1 MRLRAAPVHSRHS
14 LEPPEYPNSPVSADA
29 AKFLNAFAQSLA
41 TMSLYTD
48 KHPARERAIDHSF
61 EQLKRLQETNP
72 SPQFSFLGLDVVY
85 GQVAMRELKE
95 WDWGLRLANAGV
107 QRLEFPANVTRDEYE
122 VFLDQVLGMISLV
135 AAESSSRSPERRS
148 TIKFGAIGVKGTDQK
163 LEDLLPTATIAYSL
177 GEEADTIRWLHDEV
191 EMTGELPL
199 LEAESVVRSLAVA
212 MHGDRDIVIPLLQMK
227 DFDQYTTTHSLNVS
241 VLAMALAEFIGL
253 GPKDVRAFGVA
264 GLLHDL
270 GKVRIPKDVLTKPG
284 KLTDEEWTIM
294 RRHPIDGAKIIY
306 ESDRQLDLASAVA
319 YEHHIMIDGGGY
331 PGRHFRRQPHKASKL
346 VHICDVYDALR
357 TNRPYRPAW
366 ESERVLENIE
376 KGLGPDFDAE
386 LGNAFIKMMR
396 QWERRLAVVDDKTP
410 IPQLANAAQSA
421 VDQAVAAAKEMAKR
435 ASGAVAVQTGE
446 PETPAK
452 PAEPGA

>member
-1 MRLRAAPVHSRHS
+1 M
-14 LEPPEYPNSPVSADA
+14 SADA

-72 SPQFSFLGLDVVY
+72 SPQFSFLGLDVIY
-85 GQVAMRELKE
+85 GQVALRELKD

-107 QRLEFPANVTRDEYE
+107 QRLEFPKNVTRDEYE
-122 VFLDQVLGMISLV
+122 LFLDQVLSMISLV
-135 AAESSSRSPERRS
+135 AADSSTRSPERRS

-284 KLTDEEWTIM
+284 KLTDEEWKVM

-331 PGRHFRRQPHKASKL
+331 PSRHFRRQPHKASKL

-357 TNRPYRPAW
+357 TNRPYRPAL
-366 ESERVLENIE
+366 EADVVLANIE

-386 LGNAFIKMMR
+386 LGNAFMKMMR

-421 VDQAVAAAKEMAKR
+421 VDQAVAAAKAGIAQR
-435 ASGAVAVQTGE
+435 ASGAMTVP
-446 PETPAK
+446 PEATTPAK
-452 PAEPGA
+452 PDPPSA

>member
-1 MRLRAAPVHSRHS
+1 M
-14 LEPPEYPNSPVSADA
+14 SADA
-29 AKFLNAFAQSLA
+29 ARFLNAFAQSLA

-48 KHPARERAIDHSF
+48 KHPARQRAIDHSF

-72 SPQFSFLGLDVVY
+72 SPQFSFLGLDVIY
-85 GQVAMRELKE
+85 GQVAMRELKD

-107 QRLEFPANVTRDEYE
+107 QRLEFPANVTRDEFE
-122 VFLDQVLGMISLV
+122 LFLDEVLSMISLV
-135 AAESSSRSPERRS
+135 AAESSTRSPERRS

-177 GEEADTIRWLHDEV
+177 GEEADAIRWLHDEV
-191 EMTGELPL
+191 EVTGELPL
-199 LEAESVVRSLAVA
+199 LEAESVVRSLSVA
-212 MHGDRDIVIPLLQMK
+212 MHGDRDIVIPLLQLK

-241 VLAMALAEFIGL
+241 VLAMALAEYIGL
-253 GPKDVRAFGVA
+253 APKDVRAFGVA

-270 GKVRIPKDVLTKPG
+270 GKVRIPKEVLTKPG
-284 KLTDEEWTIM
+284 KLTDDEWKIM
-294 RRHPIDGAKIIY
+294 RRHPVDGAKIIY

-331 PGRHFRRQPHKASKL
+331 PSRHFRRQPHKASKL

-357 TNRPYRPAW
+357 TNRPYRPAL
-366 ESERVLENIE
+366 ESEVVLGNIE

-386 LGNAFIKMMR
+386 LGTEFIKMMR

-421 VDQAVAAAKEMAKR
+421 VDQAVAAAKAGMTNSAEAQAAAR
-435 ASGAVAVQTGE
+435 ASGAMRASSVPAETGK
-446 PETPAK
+446 PETPT
-452 PAEPGA
+452 G

>member
-1 MRLRAAPVHSRHS
+1 M
-14 LEPPEYPNSPVSADA
+14 SADA

-41 TMSLYTD
+41 TMALYTD

-72 SPQFSFLGLDVVY
+72 SPQFSFLGLDVIY
-85 GQVAMRELKE
+85 GQIALRELKD

-107 QRLEFPANVTRDEYE
+107 QRLEFPATVTRDEFE
-122 VFLDQVLGMISLV
+122 MFLDEVLGRISLV
-135 AAESSSRSPERRS
+135 AAAESSTRSPERRS
-148 TIKFGAIGVKGTDQK
+148 TIKFGAIGVRGTEGVQRM
-163 LEDLLPTATIAYSL
+163 EDLLPTATIQYSL

-191 EMTGELPL
+191 QMTGELPL
-199 LEAESVVRSLAVA
+199 LEAESVVRSLSVA

-227 DFDQYTTTHSLNVS
+227 EFDQYTTTHSLNVS

-270 GKVRIPKDVLTKPG
+270 GKVRIPKDVLNKPG
-284 KLTDEEWTIM
+284 KLTDDEWVIM
-294 RRHPIDGAKIIY
+294 RRHPVDGAKIIY

-331 PGRHFRRQPHKASKL
+331 PGRHFKREPHKASKL

-357 TNRPYRPAW
+357 TNRPYRSAW
-366 ESERVLENIE
+366 ESERVLENLQ
-376 KGLGPDFDAE
+376 KGSGSDFDAE
-386 LGNAFIKMMR
+386 LTTAFLQMMR
-396 QWERRLAVVDDKTP
+396 QWERRVAVVDDKTALP
-410 IPQLANAAQSA
+410 HMAGPAQTA
-421 VDQAVAAAKEMAKR
+421 VDAAVAAAKSGMAGATAGAPPAAPP
-435 ASGAVAVQTGE
+435 ASGAGPTDTGAA
-446 PETPAK
+446 PK
-452 PAEPGA
+452 

>member
-1 MRLRAAPVHSRHS
+1 M
-14 LEPPEYPNSPVSADA
+14 SADA

-41 TMSLYTD
+41 TMALYTD

-72 SPQFSFLGLDVVY
+72 APQFSFLGLDVIY
-85 GQVAMRELKE
+85 GQAALRELKD

-107 QRLEFPANVTRDEYE
+107 QRLEFPPTVTRDEYE
-122 VFLDQVLGMISLV
+122 GFLDEVLGRISLV
-135 AAESSSRSPERRS
+135 AAESATRSPERRS
-148 TIKFGAIGVKGTDQK
+148 TIKFGAIGVRGSEQK
-163 LEDLLPTATIAYSL
+163 LEDMLPTATIAYSL
-177 GEEADTIRWLHDEV
+177 GEEADTIRWLHEEV

-199 LEAESVVRSLAVA
+199 LEAESVVRSLSVA
-212 MHGDRDIVIPLLQMK
+212 MHGDRDIVIPLLQLK

-253 GPKDVRAFGVA
+253 SGKDVRAFGVA

-284 KLTDEEWTIM
+284 KLTDDEWKVM

-331 PGRHFRRQPHKASKL
+331 PSRHFRRQPHKASKL

-357 TNRPYRPAW
+357 THRPYRPAM
-366 ESERVLENIE
+366 EPEAVLAQIER
-376 KGLGPDFDAE
+376 GSGPDFDAE
-386 LGNAFIKMMR
+386 LTTAFLQMMR

-410 IPQLANAAQSA
+410 LPHLAGPAQTA
-421 VDQAVAAAKEMAKR
+421 VDQAVAAAKKAITDGVAAR
-435 ASGAVAVQTGE
+435 ASIPVQVVTAV
-446 PETPAK
+446 ETPAPLGAKGLDDGAADAK
-452 PAEPGA
+452 PAE